1 MTISL
6 PELPT
11 LSQLAFLFIAATV
24 VFSALLVVTL
34 RNIFHSLLFLVLTFL
49 GVAGVFLLLAADFLA
64 AVQVLIYIG
73 AIIVLMMFALMLTHR
88 VMSADVT
95 QTSGQW
101 VIAIPV
107 SVGLLTFMFQV
118 FVKHPWGMKV
128 AYTKP
133 TTAVIG
139 TQLLTKYVLP
149 FELASVILL
158 VAMVGAIVLA
168 KEEKDDPA

>member
-1 MTISL
+1 MAISL

-11 LSQLAFLFIAATV
+11 LSQIAFLLIATIV
-24 VFSALLVVTL
+24 VCSAVLVVTL

-49 GVAGVFLLLAADFLA
+49 GVAGVFLMLAADFLA
-64 AVQVLIYIG
+64 AVQVLIYVG
-73 AIIVLMMFALMLTHR
+73 AIIVLLLFALMLTHR

-101 VIAIPV
+101 VLAVPV
-107 SVGLLTFMFQV
+107 SMGLLTLMFQI
-118 FVKHPWGMKV
+118 FVKHPWGLKE

-133 TTAVIG
+133 TTAIIG

-149 FELASVILL
+149 FELASVVLL